1 VTNDEGRGVGRF
13 VGRFNNETFI
23 VAPGVAPTP
32 VVHDQ
37 PPFKDVSLNPA
48 TAPVHTFHL
57 ELWFDDPADAAA
69 AGCPGGVT
77 PFNGSHNA
85 GLQILSTRNVAD
97 DQGLLRQPG
106 P

>member
-1 VTNDEGRGVGRF
+1 MTNDEGVEWAGSSADSTTK
-13 VGRFNNETFI
+13 TFI
-23 VAPGVAPTP
+23 VAPGVASAP

-37 PPFKDVSLNPA
+37 PSFPDASQNPA

-57 ELWFDDPADAAA
+57 GLWFDHPADAAA
-69 AGCPGGVT
+69 AGCPSGVT